1 MSEFKIDFTS
11 AQVHDLRHLADRL
24 RSTPG
29 DLTDNHVWFAHYAGI
44 YLARLALDAE
54 TEKLPQQPV
63 AGGISTRVIQDVR
76 LATLLV
82 IRNTLGWSLAADGL
96 LKKLKAVAEVD
107 NAVANVLRRDIE
119 RLDKHRP

>member
-63 AGGISTRVIQDVR
+63 AGGISTRVIPEVR
-76 LATLLV
+76 LATLSV
-82 IRNTLGWSLAADGL
+82 IQKTFGWSLTADSL
-96 LKKLKAVAEVD
+96 LEKLKAVGEVD
-107 NAVANVLRRDIE
+107 NAVANVLRRDID
-119 RLDKHRP
+119 RLEPYRS